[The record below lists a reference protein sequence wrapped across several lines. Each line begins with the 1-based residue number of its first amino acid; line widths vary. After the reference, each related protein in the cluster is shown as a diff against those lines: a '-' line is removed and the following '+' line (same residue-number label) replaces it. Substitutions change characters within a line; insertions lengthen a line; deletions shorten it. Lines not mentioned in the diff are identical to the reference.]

1 MRLAVWIGRRIFA
14 AMADPSDFRCPECG
28 AMYQVEHVSEPAEP
42 ADTLSEFVYCKHCL
56 HPFPSKEGNFTL
68 RYVLVA
74 HPL

>member
-28 AMYQVEHVSEPAEP
+28 AIYKVEQVSEPAE
-42 ADTLSEFVYCKHCL
+42 TLSEIVCCKHCL
-56 HPFPSKEGNFTL
+56 HSFPSKEGNFTL